1 VTLHDPSGDLDPTF
15 VFDYHPLDE
24 LDPSATDR
32 RPTTYW
38 DVERGSRGPE
48 PLPDWVVT
56 DRGAVDVELGILK
69 TGKEAD
75 VFLVRRESTDGSGKQ
90 VDMAAKRY
98 RDDRHRTFHRADVYT
113 ADRRARKSRDARAVK
128 RGSEY
133 GRAVAA
139 GMWVQ
144 AEWAALSRYWQLG
157 VPVPYPVQVDG
168 AEILM
173 EFIGSDGEAAPRLA
187 QARPE
192 RELLRDYFEQLR
204 RAMITLASEGV
215 AHGDLSP
222 YNVLVD
228 DERLVIIDLPQVV
241 DLAANPQGMRFLLR
255 DCENVCAWFTAR
267 GLEVDAQELFAELVG
282 FAL

>member
-1 VTLHDPSGDLDPTF
+1 
-15 VFDYHPLDE
+15 
-24 LDPSATDR
+24 
-32 RPTTYW
+32 
-38 DVERGSRGPE
+38 
-48 PLPDWVVT
+48 VT

-75 VFLVRRESTDGSGKQ
+75 VFLVRRESTDGSGKE
-90 VDMAAKRY
+90 VVTAAKRY

-113 ADRRARKSRDARAVK
+113 ANRRARKSRDARAVK

-133 GRAVAA
+133 GRSVAA

-144 AEWAALSRYWQLG
+144 AEWAALRRYWVAG

-187 QARPE
+187 QARPG
-192 RELLRDYFEQLR
+192 RELLESYFAQLR
-204 RAMITLASEGV
+204 AAMVLLAREGV

-222 YNVLVD
+222 YNVLAD
-228 DERLVIIDLPQVV
+228 GERLVIIDLPQVV
-241 DLAANPQGMRFLLR
+241 DVVANPRGSEFLLR
-255 DCENVCAWFTAR
+255 DCENMCAWFTAR
-267 GLEVDAQELFAELVG
+267 GLEVDAQELFGELVG
-282 FAL
+282 FVY